1 MSFFLFNKLNIFFSN
16 LFLHY
21 ILHQNINLNV
31 RCIVAEYSKLISSI
45 QESKTL
51 AITSLIK
58 KLQAEGKEILSFSA
72 GEPDFN
78 TPDYI
83 KSAAI
88 TAINNN
94 QTKYTS
100 VQGTRELI
108 ETIIEK
114 LKKENSIS
122 FRSDNILVSTGAK
135 QSLFNVML
143 ALCNPGDEV
152 IFQAP
157 YWVSYPEITKIAQA
171 KPVVINTDAANN
183 FKINPKQLKDSITEN
198 SKVFLFNSPSNP
210 TGTVYSKQEI
220 LDLAEV
226 LLQYDIFIITD
237 EIYEKIIFD
246 DEKHFSIGSIDE
258 LKDRTIIIN
267 GVSKAFAMTGWR
279 IGYAAGKKEII
290 KLAKNLQSH
299 STSNAS
305 SVSQAAANTALRGN
319 GDAIEKMVKEFNLRR
334 NYIVEELR
342 SINGIVCP
350 KPKGAFYTFFDVS
363 SFYNKSFDNFKI
375 TDSISFCNYLIKS
388 ANIGLVPGIAFG
400 NDNCVRMS
408 YAASM
413 ENIKEGISR
422 LKNSLEKLN

>member
-1 MSFFLFNKLNIFFSN
+1 MS
-16 LFLHY
+16 
-21 ILHQNINLNV
+21 
-31 RCIVAEYSKLISSI
+31 EYSKLIFSI

-58 KLQAEGKEILSFSA
+58 KLRAEGKEILSFSA

-78 TPDYI
+78 TPEYI

-88 TAINNN
+88 SAINNN
-94 QTKYTS
+94 QTKYTP
-100 VQGTRELI
+100 VQGTTELI

-114 LKKENSIS
+114 FKKENNLL
-122 FRSDNILVSTGAK
+122 FKNENILVSTGAK
-135 QSLFNVML
+135 QSLYNIIL

-171 KPVVINTDAANN
+171 KSVIINTDIKDN
-183 FKINPKQLKDSITEN
+183 FKINPNLLKQAITEKT
-198 SKVFLFNSPSNP
+198 KVFLFNTPSNP
-210 TGTVYSKQEI
+210 TGAVYSKSEI

-226 LLQYDIFIITD
+226 LINKDIFIVSD
-237 EIYEKIIFD
+237 EIYEKILFGG
-246 DEKHFSIGSIDE
+246 EEHFSIGSIDE
-258 LKDRTIIIN
+258 LKDRTITIN

-279 IGYAAGKKEII
+279 IGYAVGNKDII

-305 SVSQAAANTALRGN
+305 SISQAAANAALN
-319 GDAIEKMVKEFNLRR
+319 GDGKEISKMVEEFNLRR
-334 NYIVEELR
+334 NYIVKELQ
-342 SINGIVCP
+342 SIEGINCP
-350 KPKGAFYTFFDVS
+350 TPKGAFYTFFDVS
-363 SFYNKSFDNFKI
+363 NYYNKSFNNFTVI
-375 TDSISFCNYLIKS
+375 DSVSFCNYLINE
-388 ANIGLVPGIAFG
+388 ANIGLVPGVAFG

-413 ENIKEGISR
+413 DDIKEGISR
-422 LKNSLEKLN
+422 LKDSLLKLN